1 MKKKTRVKDKQLN
14 IRLNESDIELIKI
27 RAEKF
32 GLSISKYLYGLVI
45 IDATDDNMQ
54 KRIQDEGSIG
64 FIKVLRKQD

>member
-14 IRLNESDIELIKI
+14 IRLNEDDIELIKI

-45 IDATDDNMQ
+45 IDATDDNML
-54 KRIQDEGSIG
+54 KRIKDEGSIG